1 MEKQKE
7 INQKQSKILEHKSYL
22 FSTDYVVIRNQEMGQ
37 AMPSDIITKRAEV
50 RADINLLEQEI
61 LLLEIQLSEE
71 LSKTEKVQL

>member
-22 FSTDYVVIRNQEMGQ
+22 FSTDYVVIRNQETGQ

>member
-71 LSKTEKVQL
+71 LSKTENVQL